1 MCFLILVFKLP
12 STAAAAAAHFKEK
25 VSSDVRTTQAPPGEA
40 ELTHHTHSKKPVFT
54 MVMCY
59 LETSIVLVYIVNLV
73 TADQQRNIR

>member
-40 ELTHHTHSKKPVFT
+40 ELTHHTHSKK
-54 MVMCY
+54 
-59 LETSIVLVYIVNLV
+59 TSIHHGDVLFGNFNCVSLHC
-73 TADQQRNIR
+73 